1 MKAAVCDRPGGP
13 EVLRY
18 AEVPDPLLS
27 PTGVLVRVE
36 AIGLEGGDRWH
47 RSIAPADGTPR
58 VIGYQ
63 CAGTVIAV
71 GQGVTRF
78 REGDRVVTVGL
89 DGSHAEL
96 RAVEEAQCWL
106 IPAGLSAVK
115 AACVPIAFGT
125 ADDALHEYGALRPG
139 EFALVHA
146 GASGVGL
153 AAIQL
158 AVRAG
163 GRVLTTAS
171 SDARLER
178 LAPFGIAHGINY
190 VQDDFVAEVRRLTA
204 GHGADVVVNTLGSA
218 TLDGSLAVLADG
230 GRCVTIRDQGDVA
243 LVDRSRLRERHQ
255 ALIAYSMA
263 TELMLGPRI
272 HGVVTSRLNEI
283 ASGRLRVVVDRTY
296 PLREAA
302 AAHAYVESRQ
312 AFGRVVLVP

>member
-18 AEVPDPLLS
+18 AEVPDPALS
-27 PTGVLVRVE
+27 VTGVLVRVE

-47 RSIAPADGTPR
+47 RSIGSVDGTTR
-58 VIGYQ
+58 IVGYQ
-63 CAGTVIAV
+63 CAGTVVAV
-71 GQGVTRF
+71 GPLVTRF
-78 REGDRVVTVGL
+78 RAGDRVVTVGL

-96 RAVEEAQCWL
+96 RSVEEAQCWAV
-106 IPAGLSAVK
+106 PAGLSAVK
-115 AACVPIAFGT
+115 AACVPIPFGT
-125 ADDALHEYGALRPG
+125 ADDALFAYGALRPG
-139 EFALVHA
+139 EVVLIHA

-171 SDARLER
+171 SDERLER
-178 LAPFGIAHGINY
+178 LAAFGIEHGINY
-190 VQDDFVAEVRRLTA
+190 VRDDFVAEVRRLTG
-204 GHGADVVVNTLGSA
+204 GHGVDVVVNTLGRA

-243 LVDRSRLRERHQ
+243 GVDGDRLRARHQ
-255 ALIAYSMA
+255 ELIAYSMA
-263 TELMLGPRI
+263 TELLRGPRI
-272 HGVVTSRLNEI
+272 HDVVARLLGEV
-283 ASGRLRVVVDRTY
+283 ASGRLRVVVDRTF